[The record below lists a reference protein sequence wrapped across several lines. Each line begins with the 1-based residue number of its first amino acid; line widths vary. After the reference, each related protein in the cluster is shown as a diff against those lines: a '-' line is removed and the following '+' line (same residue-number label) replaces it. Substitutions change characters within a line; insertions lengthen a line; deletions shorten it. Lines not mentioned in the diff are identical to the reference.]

1 MTNAAGDVYGK
12 RTLVYVIVSP
22 QIPIKYGFPTNLE
35 ASDRTALGHASVFGA
50 GGYVPGLVLGAN
62 APKPAVARRFTVG
75 KGYQSSFI
83 NAGNYQSAANAGWS
97 ISRAK
102 IRRGGKTPKMTAVY
116 VTIGTI
122 KYAWLMHDRL
132 LNNST
137 IKADMARLGIK
148 KASGEKDLVWGARYP
163 TPPTAQFTATGTQGR
178 KTISTMID
186 PSKAD
191 SLPTGWSMVAEKV

>member
-12 RTLVYVIVSP
+12 RTLVYVVVSP

-35 ASDRTALGHASVFGA
+35 AGDRIALGHASAIGA
-50 GGYVPGLVLGAN
+50 GGYVSGIVFGAN
-62 APKPAVARRFTVG
+62 APKPATARRFTVG

-83 NAGNYQSAANAGWS
+83 NAGNYQTAAQAGWS
-97 ISRAK
+97 IGRAK
-102 IRRGGKTPKMTAVY
+102 IRRGGKTPKMQAVY

-122 KYAWLMHDRL
+122 KYAWLMHERL

-137 IKADMARLGIK
+137 MKADMSKLGIK
-148 KASGEKDLVWGARYP
+148 LAKGEKDLVWGARYP

-178 KTISTMID
+178 RTISTQID

-191 SLPTGWSMVAEKV
+191 SLPNGWSMVSEKV